1 MSDEGLSAAQVRR
14 RKIILYIQM
23 AILTFSA
30 TTLIIVQTY
39 QNQSLVENPNFDPS
53 KEISKDNRKE
63 IDFNHPYF

>member
-1 MSDEGLSAAQVRR
+1 
-14 RKIILYIQM
+14 M

-39 QNQSLVENPNFDPS
+39 QNESLVENPNFDPT
-53 KEISKDNRKE
+53 KEISKENRQE